1 VKLLRVMTWN
11 LKNNDPR
18 QGLSLAHFSP
28 QPEPFPSLTSPDI
41 HHEKCSRQA
50 EKWTSV
56 SP

>member
-1 VKLLRVMTWN
+1 MKLLRVMTWN